1 MADVNERERIGLI
14 GVGLVGTALAENLLA
29 AGFRVVGYDIVPE
42 QCRRLEE
49 LGGEA
54 ASGPADVARR
64 CRRVV
69 LSLMTTEIVCEVVE
83 GSGGLLD
90 AGPPPTHVIDTTTG
104 DPDATMALAE
114 RLAARNVA
122 YLDATLSGSS
132 RMIRERRGVFM
143 VGGDLA
149 AFDACRDLLDA
160 TAEKVFYLGPA
171 GSGAKGKLASN
182 LILGLNR
189 AALAEGLVFA
199 ERLGLDLPA
208 FLELLKQSPARSAQM
223 DAKGDK
229 MLSGEFTPQSRIAQ
243 HHKDVALILEYA
255 AKTGQALPLSKTHL
269 GLLTAAIE
277 AGDADLDTSA
287 IIKELRRQRSPGGQ
301 Q

>member
-29 AGFRVVGYDIVPE
+29 AGFQVVGYDIVPE

-90 AGPPPTHVIDTTTG
+90 AGSPPTHVIDTTTG

-143 VGGDLA
+143 VGGEPA

-199 ERLGLDLPA
+199 EALGLDLPA

-229 MLSGEFTPQSRIAQ
+229 MLSDEFTPQSRIAQ
-243 HHKDVALILEYA
+243 HHKDVSLMLEQA
-255 AKTGQALPLSKTHL
+255 VKRGQELPLSQTHL
-269 GLLTAAIE
+269 ELLACAIAAGDGELDTAAVIRE
-277 AGDADLDTSA
+277 
-287 IIKELRRQRSPGGQ
+287 IRRRGGRP
-301 Q
+301 